1 MSGTSDQQIDAMPT
15 KAFFVDMLVKDIPLE
30 RAVLD
35 LVDNCVDGA
44 IRLRSGAEGN
54 FSGLRVEITMTA
66 DKFVIAD
73 NCGGFDMAT
82 ARNYAFR
89 FGRARAAK
97 ATPYSIG
104 QFGVGMKRALFKF
117 GRQFSVASKTASEA
131 WVVNVDVDEWEQ
143 TNDWHFAFSEANQG
157 VSNSEDDQG
166 TIVSVT
172 RLRDEVASRFGSEW
186 FRRSL
191 GEMIRTHQRQF
202 IGKGLELRFDGS
214 ILTAT
219 DLNLLIGTIT
229 PVVDVYEHTE
239 GDKPPVR
246 VRLIAGVGASSPSI
260 AGWYVVCNGRV
271 ILASDRSEQTGW
283 GRVAEQAAEIP
294 KYHNQYAR
302 FRGIAFFECQEAGL
316 LPWNTT
322 KTGVDADSPVWRAA
336 LEKMVVMARSVINFL
351 NDVDNEVKE
360 QGRDGPLQK
369 ALAAAYVQQ
378 ADIITAPS
386 AFMPPDPTR
395 FSGPVM
401 KRISYARPEE
411 QVLDLMRVMG
421 LRTAKAVGEETFD
434 EAYLAKKS

>member
-1 MSGTSDQQIDAMPT
+1 MSGAGDQQIDAMPT

-35 LVDNCVDGA
+35 LVDNCIDGA
-44 IRLRSGAEGN
+44 IRLRQGPDGN
-54 FSGLRVEITMTA
+54 YSGLWVEITMAA
-66 DKFVIAD
+66 DRFIIAD

-89 FGRARAAK
+89 FGRARAAV

-117 GRQFSVASKTASEA
+117 GRQFSVASKTATESWA
-131 WVVNVDVDEWEQ
+131 VSVDVDQWEQ
-143 TNDWHFAFSEANQG
+143 TNDWHFAFSEASIDLAIAEN
-157 VSNSEDDQG
+157 DQG
-166 TIVSVT
+166 TVVTVT

-186 FRRSL
+186 FKRSL
-191 GEMIRTHQRQF
+191 SELIRTHQRQF
-202 IGKGLELRFDGS
+202 IGKGLELKFDGS
-214 ILTAT
+214 ILSAT
-219 DLNLLIGTIT
+219 DLTLLVGTVT
-229 PVVDVYEHTE
+229 PAVDVYEHTE
-239 GDKPPVR
+239 TDKPPVQ
-246 VRLIAGVGASSPSI
+246 VRIIAGVGPSSPSS

-271 ILASDRSEQTGW
+271 VLASDRSEQTGW

-302 FRGIAFFECQEAGL
+302 FRGVAFFQCQEAAL

-336 LEKMVVMARSVINFL
+336 LEKMIAMARSVINFL
-351 NDVDNEVKE
+351 NDVDTEVKE
-360 QGRDGPLQK
+360 QGKDAPLQK
-369 ALAAAYVQQ
+369 ALAAASLQQ
-378 ADIITAPS
+378 ADIITATS
-386 AFMPPDPTR
+386 AFTAPDPTR

-401 KRISYARPEE
+401 RRISYSRPEE
-411 QVLDLMRVMG
+411 QVEELMRVMG

-434 EAYLAKKS
+434 EAYLAKKP